1 MIYYLAIAAI
11 GYVSYKK
18 WENEMNLIFI
28 KSVFEI
34 TKLYHKMNDYFV
46 DESIVNEK
54 EDIEEIKKNLFE
66 IKDNKNYEL
75 SLDIPKDK
83 FISKLKESI
92 IVLSINDNMK
102 LLKEEDYE
110 DINKLEK
117 IDIIKDKI
125 FLQIIL
131 SFNGKETEIQNK
143 IKNYL
148 VEKNILFEY
157 DFLKWFMDYNY
168 NIKIDKDYE
177 ISIMDNNIN
186 LFTIKKGQSIK
197 IIDGFYEIINK

>member
-28 KSVFEI
+28 KGVFEI

-46 DESIVNEK
+46 DESIVNDK
-54 EDIEEIKKNLFE
+54 EDIEEIKKDLFE
-66 IKDNKNYEL
+66 IKDNKKYEL
-75 SLDIPKDK
+75 SLDITKEK

-131 SFNGKETEIQNK
+131 SFNGKETEIQSK

-168 NIKIDKDYE
+168 NIKIDENYE

-186 LFTIKKGQSIK
+186 LFTVKKGESIK
-197 IIDGFYEIINK
+197 IIEGFYEIINK